1 MPQTPT
7 LSVRNLG
14 IEYKAKRGFVKAAR
28 DVNFDIMPGEALAL
42 IGESGSGKTT
52 IGTGLIR
59 LLPSNARITSGQ
71 IVYRRHTLVNGQPG
85 AVEREIDVR
94 KLDQDGLRKFRWKE
108 CAMVFQGS
116 MNAFNPVLRVADQF
130 ADTAKAHDGPQGRA
144 LAERGKHLLSLVR
157 LDPNRVWK
165 AYPHELSGGM
175 RQRVLIAL
183 SLLLEPQLL
192 ILDEPTTAL
201 DVLTQRSVID
211 VLRELRAA
219 LKFSMIFISHDLA
232 LASELVDRMA
242 TYYAGAIVEIGDT
255 RSMFNQSRHPYT
267 GGLLRSLPTL
277 ESEHDSLASIPGSP
291 PDLIDLPNGCKFHA
305 RCAHAQ
311 AKCSQTEPAV
321 EELGDRHEVKCHYWR
336 EIASA
341 RAERADPHRP

>member
-14 IEYKAKRGFVKAAR
+14 IEYKARRGFVKAAR
-28 DVNFDIMPGEALAL
+28 DVSFEIMPGEALAL

-59 LLPSNARITSGQ
+59 LLPSNARITSGE
-71 IVYRRHTLVNGQPG
+71 IIYRRHSGQG
-85 AVEREIDVR
+85 SAATVREIDVR
-94 KLDQDGLRKFRWKE
+94 KLTPDGLRRFRWKE

-130 ADTAKAHDGPQGRA
+130 ADTAKAHDGPQGRE
-144 LAERGKHLLSLVR
+144 LDERGKHLLSLVR

-242 TYYAGAIVEIGDT
+242 TYYAGTIVEIGDT
-255 RSMFNQSRHPYT
+255 RGMFNQSRHPYT

-277 ESEHDSLASIPGSP
+277 ESERDSLASIPGSP
-291 PDLIDLPNGCKFHA
+291 PDLIDLPEGCKFHA
-305 RCAHAQ
+305 RCNHAR
-311 AKCSQTEPAV
+311 AKCSQAEPVA
-321 EELGDRHEVKCHYWR
+321 EEIGNRHEVKCHYWR

-341 RAERADPHRP
+341 RAESAAAQRP

>member
-1 MPQTPT
+1 MTQTPT

-71 IVYRRHTLVNGQPG
+71 ILYRRHSLVNGQLGP
-85 AVEREIDVR
+85 VEREIDVR
-94 KLDQDGLRKFRWKE
+94 KLNPDGLRKFRWKE

-130 ADTAKAHDGPQGRA
+130 ADTAKAHDGPQGRD
-144 LAERGKHLLSLVR
+144 LDERGKHLLSLVR

-277 ESEHDSLASIPGSP
+277 ESERDSLASIPGSP
-291 PDLIDLPNGCKFHA
+291 PDLIDLPDGCKFHA
-305 RCAHAQ
+305 RCAHARAQ
-311 AKCSQTEPAV
+311 CSQSEPPA
-321 EELGDRHEVKCHYWR
+321 EDLGNRHEVKCHYWR
-336 EIASA
+336 EIAGA
-341 RAERADPHRP
+341 RAESAAARRP